1 MPVKR
6 FASEIF
12 NALPDR
18 INMFGRYI
26 TGFGGDGLKLDKSTE
41 NALVRAT
48 EKPPTSIIPNVREI
62 DHAKTVK
69 AFEEAKETGKF
80 EPVFTGRIVDKPVPA
95 IGPGIPTSGPV
106 STPYYKGADKSVT
119 QTLGRFNA
127 QVTPQEV
134 RLTDTYDMVNE
145 FEDPDLVSG
154 KFQPRKALNNLIGA
168 LDSTKEFD
176 AKTGNLKDVSHR
188 NISQE
193 IYDKQQA
200 ENPTSSKATQLARSL
215 MYLLPTKS
223 KAYDV
228 DYTIQR

>member
-1 MPVKR
+1 MPVQR

-12 NALPDR
+12 NTLPDR

-48 EKPPTSIIPNVREI
+48 EKPPISMVNTQEI
-62 DHAKTVK
+62 DHEKTVK
-69 AFEEAKETGKF
+69 AFEKAKETGKF
-80 EPVFTGRIVDKPVPA
+80 EPVFTGRMVDMPVA
-95 IGPGIPTSGPV
+95 GVGPGIPASGPV
-106 STPYYKGADKSVT
+106 STPYYKGSSKEAT

-134 RLTDTYDMVNE
+134 RVTDVYDMVNE

-154 KFQPRKALNNLIGA
+154 KFQPGKAYNNLIGA
-168 LDSTKEFD
+168 FDATKEFD
-176 AKTGNLKDVSHR
+176 RKTGNLKDVSHR

-193 IYDKQQA
+193 TYDKQRS
-200 ENPTSSKATQLARSL
+200 ESPTQSKATELARSL
-215 MYLLPTKS
+215 MYLLPTKP

>member
-18 INMFGRYI
+18 VNMFGRYI

-48 EKPPTSIIPNVREI
+48 EKPPISMVNTQEV
-62 DHAKTVK
+62 DHDKTVE
-69 AFEEAKETGKF
+69 AFEKAKETGKF
-80 EPVFTGRIVDKPVPA
+80 EPVFTGRMIDKPVAA

-106 STPYYKGADKSVT
+106 STPYTKGSSKEVT

-134 RLTDTYDMVNE
+134 TLTDRYDMVNE
-145 FEDPDLVSG
+145 HEDPDLVSG
-154 KFQPRKALNNLIGA
+154 KFQPGKAFNNLIGTFDPA
-168 LDSTKEFD
+168 KEFD
-176 AKTGNLKDVSHR
+176 IKTGKLKDVSHR
-188 NISQE
+188 NTSQE
-193 IYDKQQA
+193 EYDKQRA
-200 ENPTSSKATQLARSL
+200 ESPTSSKATELARSL
-215 MYLLPTKS
+215 MYLLPIKP
-223 KAYDV
+223 KGYDV
-228 DYTIQR
+228 NYTIKR

>member
-18 INMFGRYI
+18 VNMFGRYI

-69 AFEEAKETGKF
+69 AFEKAKETGKF
-80 EPVFTGRIVDKPVPA
+80 EPVFTGRIVDKPVAA

-106 STPYYKGADKSVT
+106 STPYYKGSSKEAT

-134 RLTDTYDMVNE
+134 RVTDVYDMVNE
-145 FEDPDLVSG
+145 YEDPDLVSG
-154 KFQPRKALNNLIGA
+154 KFQPGKAINNLIA
-168 LDSTKEFD
+168 TFDSKKEFD
-176 AKTGNLKDVSHR
+176 SKTGKLKDVSHR
-188 NISQE
+188 NMSQE
-193 IYDKQQA
+193 QYDKQRA
-200 ENPTSSKATQLARSL
+200 ESPTSSKATELARSL
-215 MYLLPTKS
+215 MYLLPTKP

>member
-1 MPVKR
+1 MPVQR

-18 INMFGRYI
+18 VNMFGRYI

-41 NALVRAT
+41 NALVRST
-48 EKPPTSIIPNVREI
+48 EKPPISMVNTQEI
-62 DHAKTVK
+62 DHGKTVE
-69 AFEEAKETGKF
+69 AFKKAKETGKF
-80 EPVFTGRIVDKPVPA
+80 EPVFTGRMVDKPVA
-95 IGPGIPTSGPV
+95 GIGPGIPTSGPV
-106 STPYYKGADKSVT
+106 SDSYYKGDSKEVT

-134 RLTDTYDMVNE
+134 RLTDKYDMVNE

-154 KFQPRKALNNLIGA
+154 KFQPGKALNNLIGA
-168 LDSTKEFD
+168 FDSTKEFD
-176 AKTGNLKDVSHR
+176 GKTGKLKDVSHR

-193 IYDKQQA
+193 KYDKQQA
-200 ENPTSSKATQLARSL
+200 ASPTSSKATQLARSL
-215 MYLLPTKS
+215 MYLLPTKP

-228 DYTIQR
+228 DYTIQRQ